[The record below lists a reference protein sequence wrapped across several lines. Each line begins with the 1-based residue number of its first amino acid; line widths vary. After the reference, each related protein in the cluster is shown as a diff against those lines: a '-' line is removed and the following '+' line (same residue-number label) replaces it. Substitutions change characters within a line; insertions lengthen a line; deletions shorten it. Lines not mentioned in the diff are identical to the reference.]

1 MQQSASLANLHSASP
16 WHLSGTS
23 PHLLV
28 ITPQRLLCS
37 VSGKVVV
44 DSFDQNQ
51 CQNLLE
57 RENNEVQL
65 EAAYRHP
72 LLKNHPGTS
81 ITSTPTDF
89 VERDLE
95 AFGVYS
101 LARTIQFGLSYN
113 TQQPSPKSNN
123 HSNFM
128 SDQKGSLELRELLQ
142 GMQRPNPSQ
151 SISLLE
157 LLQRVS
163 DHWQTIVGSS
173 PISRFISQLY
183 RLTATQ
189 SHAKS
194 NTFMPYSSSCSAIA
208 LTNHDERTNAI
219 LNQCLIDPVATA
231 AAPPMIE
238 VEFSRL
244 DTSSSSSCESS
255 PSSPVP
261 PTSSQSSE
269 LQNHPLASPLTTSL
283 PNLNNNHKEGKIEAQ
298 MSGEQGGSRQNI
310 HRPSI
315 HHLGQDNSEERRWTR
330 ERRLGASTTYLHNST
345 SRPYQPSHR
354 GGNPSSSSRSS
365 LVSRTTSN
373 GALDYE
379 NINMEANL
387 NREKSHS
394 TTHDTLVLNLP
405 VTPSAQPKRGR
416 GPATL
421 ITTTSKRAAA
431 GATTTTASSTI
442 HKHHHQPNQPLNGDP
457 GELAGLSNKSCNAT
471 TTPLNR
477 RRVQRNPSR
486 LYRVVRPLA
495 EITPTP
501 SPATKRCIGPEFV
514 VMSDNDPIVIDLASH
529 SSSRKDSL
537 TKQVS
542 VVLLNGQRVTVYC
555 SPLLMTIGE
564 LLDQI
569 LSYQDMKETCY
580 YGLALQVDREF
591 WILAS
596 DTKLSKVAPSTWKD
610 SRFTGC
616 SPFTLHL
623 RFKYLPDS
631 MDSFKDPN
639 NMHQFY
645 LQLRSDVIDGL
656 YQMSQAQHIG
666 LAGMALQ
673 TEFGD
678 FSEDIHGDGYYFI
691 LDHYLPRHVI
701 RQLGEDE
708 ARQSVSRL
716 HRAHLGQSQS
726 KTELKYC
733 KEIQRLDNFGFHT
746 FSVQETKKTSSTLN
760 LSSSSASS
768 TSHHQLH
775 PHQSCGKIGARHIGV
790 HLQGMFLFE
799 TSKDPAVSHKIIG
812 SFSWHQISRIQY
824 DKSRFQL
831 SVQDSE
837 DKEKTFKLKFYV
849 AELKAKVMFDL
860 SSAHHQFYIQQ
871 RWNSAKNL
879 ANGGGAGG
887 GMGSGVGMED
897 SSQRKR
903 GNNNGSDQVEYR
915 EPKEKTIRSLKNR
928 LLPKR
933 QISQRKIYTKNSSL
947 RSSTPSVS
955 SGHSSTSVSSRT
967 NSRRSSTGSA
977 TTGAKLMVKRLT
989 HYTSMANT
997 KDHKKDSFVAET
1009 AGCSPNKM
1017 EEDSQLNTSNKENQT
1032 PNSRHQS
1039 YRYKVYLEPEED
1051 DNPQGAHNQVDS
1063 SRQPLQEKPI
1073 SQLQSQPTSP
1083 SPPPLPRR
1091 TRASTIMA
1099 ARRRIPSIATSTNA
1113 NNQHRRRSETQVRTP
1128 ATTKTPIMTG
1138 SRRQTRKSMGG
1149 AGGVPNSANS
1159 NSVRMGTRISA
1170 SALHRE
1176 RLRLASEMGTPL
1188 PPAPKKRSLDLD
1200 YDTMEVKSLLLP
1212 PKPPSLSSIGSIAS
1226 SMGIQ
1231 TVIENRALPYDMNHE
1246 ESLTDSLIER
1256 FDNMESEDSEPERQI
1271 VMVTLTKD
1279 PQGKLGLKITGTPSG
1294 IYIDR
1299 IDVDVAKIQGHLKI
1313 GDRIVAINGRS
1324 LENVPYSGALQL
1336 IKNSMD
1342 DIQFLVSQIKG

>member
-1 MQQSASLANLHSASP
+1 MLSCSKTTWEMGAKEVNCDPVLTFVVRRIQASANGARITVIVVKWNGLMRYFLLVSFQVVATAPLIPYKVIRMKKWTMNHSHASSSTTTSRGRGSSSSSSSSFSSSLGVSLHHILEVRGGPLNEIECWSLLGQTGHALQDHLLSINGRRQTEQQKQNGRRRSGLAGNNMQQSASLANLPSASP
-16 WHLSGTS
+16 WHLPGTS

-65 EAAYRHP
+65 EEAEYRHP
-72 LLKNHPGTS
+72 LLRSHHGIS
-81 ITSTPTDF
+81 TSTPTDF
-89 VERDLE
+89 VERELE

-101 LARTIQFGLSYN
+101 LARTIQFGLSY
-113 TQQPSPKSNN
+113 TQQPSPKNNN

-128 SDQKGSLELRELLQ
+128 SDKKGSLELRELLQ

-151 SISLLE
+151 SVSLLE
-157 LLQRVS
+157 LLQRVA

-173 PISRFISQLY
+173 PISRFVSQLY

-194 NTFMPYSSSCSAIA
+194 NTFMPFSNSCSAIA
-208 LTNHDERTNAI
+208 LTNHDSRTNAI

-269 LQNHPLASPLTTSL
+269 VHPLASPLTTSL

-298 MSGEQGGSRQNI
+298 MSGDQGGSRQNI
-310 HRPSI
+310 HQPSI

-330 ERRLGASTTYLHNST
+330 ERRLGASTSYLHNST
-345 SRPYQPSHR
+345 SRPYPPSS
-354 GGNPSSSSRSS
+354 GSNPISSSRSS
-365 LVSRTTSN
+365 LVSRSTSN

-394 TTHDTLVLNLP
+394 TTHDTLGLNLP
-405 VTPSAQPKRGR
+405 VTPSAQLKRGR
-416 GPATL
+416 GPATV
-421 ITTTSKRAAA
+421 ISTTTNSKRAVAGGSAA

-442 HKHHHQPNQPLNGDP
+442 YKHHHQNQPLNGEP
-457 GELAGLSNKSCNAT
+457 GELAGSAVSHSCNA

-514 VMSDNDPIVIDLASH
+514 VMSDNEPIVIDLASH

-542 VVLLNGQRVTVYC
+542 VVLLNGQRITVYC
-555 SPLLMTIGE
+555 SPLSITIGE

-569 LSYQDMKETCY
+569 LSHQDMKETCY
-580 YGLALQVDREF
+580 YGLALHVDREF

-596 DTKLSKVAPSTWKD
+596 DTKLSKVAPNTWKD

-656 YQMSQAQHIG
+656 YQMSTTQHIL

-708 ARQSVSRL
+708 ARQSVSKL

-768 TSHHQLH
+768 TSHQLH
-775 PHQSCGKIGARHIGV
+775 PHQSCGKFGARHIGV

-879 ANGGGAGG
+879 ANGG
-887 GMGSGVGMED
+887 SGVGMED

-955 SGHSSTSVSSRT
+955 SGHSSTSVTSRT

-997 KDHKKDSFVAET
+997 KDHKKDSFVTET
-1009 AGCSPNKM
+1009 GCSPNKM
-1017 EEDSQLNTSNKENQT
+1017 EDDSPLNTSNKENQT

-1039 YRYKVYLEPEED
+1039 YR
-1051 DNPQGAHNQVDS
+1051 
-1063 SRQPLQEKPI
+1063 
-1073 SQLQSQPTSP
+1073 
-1083 SPPPLPRR
+1083 
-1091 TRASTIMA
+1091 
-1099 ARRRIPSIATSTNA
+1099 
-1113 NNQHRRRSETQVRTP
+1113 
-1128 ATTKTPIMTG
+1128 
-1138 SRRQTRKSMGG
+1138 
-1149 AGGVPNSANS
+1149 
-1159 NSVRMGTRISA
+1159 
-1170 SALHRE
+1170 
-1176 RLRLASEMGTPL
+1176 
-1188 PPAPKKRSLDLD
+1188 
-1200 YDTMEVKSLLLP
+1200 
-1212 PKPPSLSSIGSIAS
+1212 
-1226 SMGIQ
+1226 
-1231 TVIENRALPYDMNHE
+1231 
-1246 ESLTDSLIER
+1246 
-1256 FDNMESEDSEPERQI
+1256 
-1271 VMVTLTKD
+1271 
-1279 PQGKLGLKITGTPSG
+1279 
-1294 IYIDR
+1294 
-1299 IDVDVAKIQGHLKI
+1299 
-1313 GDRIVAINGRS
+1313 
-1324 LENVPYSGALQL
+1324 
-1336 IKNSMD
+1336 
-1342 DIQFLVSQIKG
+1342 